1 MMKTWSKFLD
11 VSIKRNLKLIVVL
24 QGVMCVAQ
32 LLLFLGLLLVS
43 KLPVIEAFQLLKK
56 NICQ

>member
-32 LLLFLGLLLVS
+32 LLLFMGLLLVS
-43 KLPVIEAFQLLKK
+43 KLPVIEALQLLKK